1 MDLSR
6 NMADA
11 QQDRNKSKEA
21 NKRHSPLQTS
31 RLEEIF
37 MTVEHPTTDQISDIA
52 KEIGLQPRQVK
63 FWFQNRRTQ
72 KKCKTEKTVRNVFLA
87 ENERLK
93 NENIQMKEQL
103 KNILCTTCG
112 RRFCKN
118 HSVEQLMLENAR
130 LREEVS

>member
-1 MDLSR
+1 
-6 NMADA
+6 MADA
-11 QQDRNKSKEA
+11 QQDRNKSKGA
-21 NKRHSPLQTS
+21 SKRHTPIQTS

-37 MTVEHPTTDQISDIA
+37 MTVEHPTAEQRSDIA
-52 KEIGLQPRQVK
+52 KEIGLQPNQVK

-72 KKCKTEKTVRNVFLA
+72 KKSKTEKTVRNDLLA
-87 ENERLK
+87 ENERLN